1 VGIIQRQAL
10 RNSLINFIGAGFGG
24 LTRLI
29 MPLVTRNNTEL
40 GLLSILDSVSGI
52 FVAVLGLGYHQVLLK
67 IFPKYR
73 NPENGHYGFFIL
85 GIFFSLIG
93 ISISFLI
100 FIFFGDKL
108 LRVETDITLF
118 ERFSFL
124 IFPMIFFRIIF
135 LNIDSYVRMLY
146 QTFIGV
152 FLETFLSKVVI
163 AASIVLYVLLWIDF
177 EQFVYL
183 YAFSFCIPGLV
194 VLVFAFM
201 KTEKITMPSKVLF
214 VPEERK
220 KIYEYAVFGMLLG
233 ASTSIVLYIDQL
245 MLGKML
251 SLEDVGIYSILFFAA
266 RFILI
271 PSTGINRIA
280 QVVVAESW
288 LVNDMDTIK
297 DVYVKSCVN
306 QMLIAAFLLG
316 LGWTMLDPVFSLHEK
331 FTAFAENKELF
342 LILGIGVLVEMST
355 GANAAIISTSKHYR
369 YGMYLTVVLAVLAI
383 VLNLLLIGKYQL
395 VGAAIATTTA
405 MSIVNI
411 LRWILLYKAYKLQP
425 FDLNFFKAALL
436 SALFLI
442 LCYYVSY
449 EASPVV
455 KIALNLIAGT
465 IIFWGLV
472 VGLKLSEDV
481 NKWLLKMK
489 NKFF

>member
-1 VGIIQRQAL
+1 MGIIQRQAL

-73 NPENGHYGFFIL
+73 NPENGHYGFFVL
-85 GIFFSLIG
+85 GIFFSLLG
-93 ISISFLI
+93 ITISFLV
-100 FIFFGDKL
+100 FILFGDQL

-118 ERFSFL
+118 QRFSFL

-135 LNIDSYVRMLY
+135 LNVDSYVRMLY

-163 AASIVLYVLLWIDF
+163 AASIGLYVMLWIDF

-183 YAFSFCIPGLV
+183 YAFSFCIPGFV
-194 VLVFAFM
+194 VLIFAFF
-201 KTEKITMPSKVLF
+201 KTEKITLPSKELF

-220 KIYEYAVFGMLLG
+220 KIYEYALFGMLMG

-251 SLEDVGIYSILFFAA
+251 SLEDVGVYSILFFAA

-280 QVVVAESW
+280 QVILAEAW
-288 LVNDMDTIK
+288 LRNDKETIE
-297 DVYVKSCVN
+297 DVYTKSCVN
-306 QMLIAAFLLG
+306 QLLIAAFLLG
-316 LGWTMLDPVFSLHEK
+316 LGWACLDPVFSLHIK
-331 FTAFAENKELF
+331 FAAFAENKELF

-355 GANAAIISTSKHYR
+355 GANSAVISTSKHYK
-369 YGMYLTVVLAVLAI
+369 YGMYFTVILAILAI
-383 VLNLLLIGKYQL
+383 VLNYFLIQKYQL
-395 VGAAIATTTA
+395 VGAAVATTLA
-405 MSIVNI
+405 MTFVNI
-411 LRWILLYKAYKLQP
+411 LRWILLYKAYGLQP
-425 FDLNFFKAALL
+425 FNFNFLKAVIL
-436 SALFLI
+436 SAGFLV
-442 LCYYVSY
+442 LCYFVDYD
-449 EASPVV
+449 ASPIL
-455 KIALNLIAGT
+455 KISLNLLAGT

-472 VGLKLSEDV
+472 VGLRLSEDV